1 MSTKF
6 VTAFTLVVAVIA
18 FTCGTVFQSLLGDRH
33 VFAQEERYPSD
44 VREQLKEGDVIIAIV
59 PKLEESGIRIW
70 VGSDSSPLGEKTD
83 AADSANPKDIWTN
96 VIVHDEDVLYF
107 VPSMDQGLS
116 LRFLGIKRSAGTRD

>member
-33 VFAQEERYPSD
+33 VFAQEERYPRD

-70 VGSDSSPLGEKTD
+70 VGPDSSPLGEKTD

-107 VPSMDQGLS
+107 VPSMDEGLS